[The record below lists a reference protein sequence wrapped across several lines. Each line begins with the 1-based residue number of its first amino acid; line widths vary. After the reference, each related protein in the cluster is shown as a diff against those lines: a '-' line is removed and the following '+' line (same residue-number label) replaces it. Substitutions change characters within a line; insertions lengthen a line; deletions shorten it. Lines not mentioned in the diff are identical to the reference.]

1 MKKRKSEYCVLC
13 GINPPFGKKGDHIPP
28 LGIYSLAERRAAK
41 YPFHTVPACE
51 SCNSEG
57 KVSDEVLKLFV
68 GIATGESRQ
77 NQDELIDAIGATLLG
92 NAKESSNFF
101 RNTILIDDGRGEIDS
116 QRIGIYFDEELCKKS
131 LARICRA
138 MYWCHTGI
146 VLHREKAIDIFFHS
160 DMNVEMK
167 KLMPDLLLIAKS
179 LTVNGGSFV
188 SSLAVGNG
196 ESMMEMRFFD
206 KLTVYALIDQ

>member
-1 MKKRKSEYCVLC
+1 
-13 GINPPFGKKGDHIPP
+13 
-28 LGIYSLAERRAAK
+28 
-41 YPFHTVPACE
+41 
-51 SCNSEG
+51 
-57 KVSDEVLKLFV
+57 
-68 GIATGESRQ
+68 
-77 NQDELIDAIGATLLG
+77 
-92 NAKESSNFF
+92 
-101 RNTILIDDGRGEIDS
+101 
-116 QRIGIYFDEELCKKS
+116 
-131 LARICRA
+131 